1 MRIRLA
7 AIIGIMAPFLLVPH
21 VQAQGNNEVGVF
33 AQYLHLKPAS
43 TGGIGGRLSLLVTS
57 GIQFELEGVKDFKS
71 KAFNGQFQDSTG
83 TLVTQKLT
91 TDGYEFLAGPRFALR
106 GKIPVFVSVRG
117 GAFHFTT
124 HLPDIGPN
132 FQPNTTP
139 PGVPIGFRFKGTT
152 GVLYPSAGVEFGS
165 STAGLR
171 LDVGD
176 EILFNY
182 GQRNNLKIEVG
193 PVFRF

>member
-1 MRIRLA
+1 MWIRLT
-7 AIIGIMAPFLLVPH
+7 AIIGILWAFLLVPH
-21 VQAQGNNEVGVF
+21 VQAQGNNEVGIF

-57 GIQFELEGVKDFKS
+57 GIQLEFEGAKDFKS
-71 KAFNGQFQDSTG
+71 QAFNGQFQDPTG
-83 TLVTQKLT
+83 AIVTQKLT
-91 TDGYEFLAGPRFALR
+91 SDGYEFLAGPRFAVH
-106 GKIPVFVSVRG
+106 GKVPVFVSIRG
-117 GAFHFTT
+117 GAFRFTT
-124 HLPDIGPN
+124 HLPDLAN

-152 GVLYPSAGVEFGS
+152 GVLYPSAGLEFGS
-165 STAGLR
+165 SSAGLR
-171 LDVGD
+171 FDVGD